1 MSTKNLS
8 APQGAA
14 AAQNEIDLG
23 RLLGELIDHVKPIVG
38 ITTLFTAVA
47 VMYALF
53 STPVYQADAMIQVE
67 QKQGNALLSSLSQMM
82 PNASPEAAPE
92 MQLLQSRM
100 ILGKTIDDLSL
111 RNVVQQKYV
120 PVFGRGWARLTGERP
135 GELAISWMNIP
146 RLYGQPQTLTLTVGE
161 EGRYH
166 LEGENVSAD
175 GALGQLLDVN
185 GISLKISDI
194 QARPGTQFT
203 LSQQSELD
211 AINDLQLNFT
221 VSERSKDSG
230 MLGLTMT
237 GEDPQLIARVLNSIA
252 DNYLQQNIARQAAQD
267 SRSLEFL
274 QRQLPKVRGE
284 LDGAEDKLNSYRQ
297 ARDSVDLNLEAK
309 SVLEQIVNTDNQLNE
324 LTFREAEISQ
334 LYKKDHPTYKAL
346 MDKRQTLEQ
355 EKKRLNKRVSAMP
368 ETQQEVLRLS
378 RDVESGRAVY
388 LQLLNRQQELSIAQS
403 SAIGNVRII
412 DPAVA
417 QPQPIRPKKALI
429 VVLGLILGLFVSVG
443 LVLARAMLRRGIESP
458 EQLEEQGIS
467 VYATVPVSEWLEK
480 KTRLRSK
487 NIFSTTFRHRTKN
500 VPFLAVDNPI
510 DLAVEAVRGL
520 RTSLHFAMMESSNN
534 LLMISGATPDSG
546 KTFVSSSLAAIVA
559 QSGQKV
565 LFIDADMRRGYSHE
579 LFSLENSAGLSD
591 VLAGTAEAERAIRTF
606 DKGGFDVLTRGQ
618 VPPNPAELLMHAR
631 FSTLMTWA
639 SERYDMVIIDTPPIL
654 AVTDA
659 AVIGRIA
666 GTSLVVARFGMNS
679 VKEMTVCV
687 QRLEQGGVNIKG
699 AILNGVVKRAS
710 SQYGYGYHHYGYSY
724 AEKE

>member
-8 APQGAA
+8 AQQGATLA
-14 AAQNEIDLG
+14 ENEIDLG
-23 RLLGELIDHVKPIVG
+23 RLLGELIDHAKLIVG
-38 ITTLFTAVA
+38 VTAFFTTIAV
-47 VMYALF
+47 VFALF

-82 PNASPEAAPE
+82 PNASPESAPE

-111 RNVVQQKYV
+111 RNVVQQKYF
-120 PVFGRGWARLTGERP
+120 PVLGRGWARLTGEQP
-135 GELAISWMNIP
+135 GQLAISWMNIP
-146 RLYGQPQTLTLTVGE
+146 RLYGQPQVLTLTVGE
-161 EGRYH
+161 NGRYH
-166 LEGENVSAD
+166 LEGENLSAD
-175 GALGQLLDVN
+175 GEQGQLLDVQ
-185 GISLKISDI
+185 GISLKIADI

-203 LSQQSELD
+203 LGQQSELE
-211 AINDLQLNFT
+211 AINDLQLSFT

-230 MLGLTMT
+230 MLGLTMV
-237 GEDPQLIARVLNSIA
+237 GDDPQLIARVLNSIS

-267 SRSLEFL
+267 TRSLEFL
-274 QRQLPKVRGE
+274 QSQLPKVRGE
-284 LDGAEDKLNSYRQ
+284 LDEAEGKLNSYRQ
-297 ARDSVDLNLEAK
+297 ERDSVDLNLEAK
-309 SVLEQIVNTDNQLNE
+309 SVLEQIVNTDNQINE
-324 LTFREAEISQ
+324 LTFREAEISK

-412 DPAVA
+412 DSAVT
-417 QPQPIRPKKALI
+417 QPKPIKPKKAMI
-429 VVLGLILGLFVSVG
+429 VAVGLIFGLFVSVG
-443 LVLARAMLRRGIESP
+443 LVLARAVLRRGIESP
-458 EQLEEQGIS
+458 EQLEEQGIN

-500 VPFLAVDNPI
+500 VPFLAVDNPV
-510 DLAVEAVRGL
+510 DTAVEAIRGL

-546 KTFVSSSLAAIVA
+546 KTFVSSTLSAIVA

-565 LFIDADMRRGYSHE
+565 LFIDADMRRGYAHE
-579 LFSLENSAGLSD
+579 LFSLENTAGLSD
-591 VLAGTAEAERAIRTF
+591 VLAGKVEAGRVIRTYE
-606 DKGGFDVLTRGQ
+606 KGGFDVISRGQ
-618 VPPNPAELLMHAR
+618 VPPNPSELLMHER
-631 FSTLMTWA
+631 FSELLKWA
-639 SERYDMVIIDTPPIL
+639 GEQYDMVIIDTPPIL

-699 AILNGVVKRAS
+699 AILNGIVKRAS